1 MNPIEKYFRAE
12 KAESLLFMILGLLA
26 IAFAFYFY
34 FKQKE
39 SYYIGMSYP
48 LLGIALIQLVVG
60 YTVYK
65 RSPLDE
71 TRVKSMMESHID
83 KIETE
88 EIPRMDVVMKNF
100 VVYRWVEIA
109 LAFLGL
115 LLYFFFNQNDMIK
128 GIGVGLSVQSLLML
142 LLDFFAEKRGHT
154 YLHFLKEL
162 ILKS

>member
-12 KAESLLFMILGLLA
+12 KAESLLFVIVGLLA
-26 IAFAFYFY
+26 ATFAFYFY

-39 SYYIGMSYP
+39 GFYMGMSYP

-71 TRVKSMMESHID
+71 TRVKSMVESHIV
-83 KIETE
+83 KIKTE

-109 LAFLGL
+109 LAFLGI

-128 GIGVGLSVQSLLML
+128 GIGVGLSIQSLFML
-142 LLDFFAEKRGHT
+142 LLDFFAEKRGHI
-154 YLHFLKEL
+154 YLNFLKEF